1 MINLKNIF
9 LSMITVEKFFT
20 ASLLRKNI
28 SFTFLRQL
36 LVAIAQFFLII
47 IIAREFGPEGN
58 GIYVMAILV
67 PTMMV
72 NFFNLG
78 IGHASIYFISTKY
91 FSNDQVLT
99 KNILLALII
108 SLIATILVLPLIFLK
123 AMRSFLAFP

>member
-1 MINLKNIF
+1 
-9 LSMITVEKFFT
+9 MITIKKYFSS
-20 ASLLRKNI
+20 SLLRKNI

-36 LVAIAQFFLII
+36 LVAIAQFSLIV
-47 IIAREFGPEGN
+47 IIARKFGSEGN
-58 GIYVMAILV
+58 GFYVMAILV

-99 KNILLALII
+99 KNILLALFI
-108 SLIATILVLPLIFLK
+108 SLIATILVLPLIFFK
-123 AMRSFLAFP
+123 GNEIFPGIP